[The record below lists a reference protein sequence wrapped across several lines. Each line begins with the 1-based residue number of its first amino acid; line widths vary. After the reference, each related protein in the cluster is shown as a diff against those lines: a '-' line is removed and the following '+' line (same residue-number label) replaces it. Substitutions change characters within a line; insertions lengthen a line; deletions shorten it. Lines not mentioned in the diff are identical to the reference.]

1 MKAKIKI
8 VSPKLQIKQ
17 SDFNS
22 RSVNVRVTNRN
33 LNEKENKSTIAS
45 EKDEERK
52 QLAKQSND
60 QSSLY
65 GLIDTNNNN
74 KNILKMKLLVTTD
87 FSVNSAGAIRFAQTL
102 AHQSKSIDVV
112 FYHAVHFLKP
122 TRWSSDF
129 FNRYK
134 KEEVQRLSIDL
145 KKFVSDS
152 IGKGKS
158 KFASTKFVI
167 DEVISTEKDIISYAE
182 KNRINF
188 ICIAT
193 KGAGILRKIIGT
205 HTSYLVNNSKTP
217 IMVIPSHYHVKP
229 LKSATYLSDFEN
241 LKKEI
246 RKVSAISIAL
256 KINLEVLHYSSL
268 VVDKKKFQNNKAL
281 FATAEYKNIKLTISE
296 NNLELSLVEKISK
309 YVDRSKPELLIMFT
323 NREKG
328 FFESIFLPSKSSELT
343 YTTRVPVFVFSK

>member
-1 MKAKIKI
+1 MKAH
-8 VSPKLQIKQ
+8 
-17 SDFNS
+17 D
-22 RSVNVRVTNRN
+22 RVVYGN

-45 EKDEERK
+45 EKAEERK
-52 QLAKQSND
+52 QLAEQSND

-65 GLIDTNNNN
+65 GLIDINNNNN

-87 FSVNSAGAIRFAQTL
+87 FSVNSAGAISFAQTL

-134 KEEVQRLSIDL
+134 EEEVKRLSIDL

-158 KFASTKFVI
+158 KFANTKFVI

-182 KNRINF
+182 KKGINF

-205 HTSYLVNNSKTP
+205 HTSYLVNNSKIP
-217 IMVIPSHYHVKP
+217 IMVIPSHYRVKP
-229 LKSATYLSDFEN
+229 LKTATYLSDFEN

-281 FATAEYKNIKLTISE
+281 FATSEYKNIKLTVSK
-296 NNLELSLVEKISK
+296 NDLELSLVQKISK

-328 FFESIFLPSKSSELT
+328 FFESIFLPSKSAELT
-343 YTTRVPVFVFSK
+343 YTTRVPVLIFSK